1 MNEAVYYKVDA
12 LDFVWCLITLFILTA
27 IAYMIRFK
35 NRNKIEYRY
44 FIAGY
49 WVKMA
54 GGFAFGLIYT
64 YYYNQVGDTYFYFWS
79 AHVIHDALANDPI
92 TGLKILF
99 QSVNVEDPDTH
110 YYTQQFFSYVRGN
123 DTFLVLKITAVLL
136 MLGPKSYFSTTLLF
150 SFFSFLGVWK
160 FFQVLVEKYPKLV
173 KEMAIST
180 LFIPSVF
187 FWGSGILKD
196 SIVMGALGF
205 LLYSIFQMVEKK
217 NFRPRILIAFGLA
230 FYVIFTI
237 KAYIIVSFIPA
248 SALWIMLTYKNQI
261 RNKVIKFVV
270 APFILILALS
280 GAFSIFYYLGNSSGQ
295 YSLDNFLQTSSVLQA
310 NHYSSKSDDETSNGT
325 RSGYTLGEF
334 EPTILGVLSKFP
346 AAVNVT
352 LFRPYLWEVKS
363 PVMIFSA
370 LESIYFLLFVFINF
384 FRIGLMNIFRSTIQ
398 DPFILMSLSFAILFA
413 FAVGFTSYNFG
424 ALVRYKIP
432 CIPFFVSSLYIMKY
446 KGALY
451 REKVKKFGR

>member
-1 MNEAVYYKVDA
+1 MNEGVLYKVDV
-12 LDFVWCLITLFILTA
+12 LDFVWTLITLFIITA
-27 IAYMIRFK
+27 VAYFIKFK
-35 NRNKIEYRY
+35 NRNKIEYKY

-49 WVKMA
+49 WAKM
-54 GGFAFGLIYT
+54 GGGIAFALIYT
-64 YYYNQVGDTYFYFWS
+64 YYYNQIGDTFFYFWS
-79 AHVIHDALANDPI
+79 AQVISDALVSDPI
-92 TGLKILF
+92 IGMKILF
-99 QSVNVEDPDTH
+99 QSVNVDDPDTH

-136 MLGPKSYFSTTLLF
+136 LLGPKSYFSATLFF
-150 SFFSFLGVWK
+150 SFFSFLGIWK
-160 FFQVLVEKYPKLV
+160 FFIVLASKYPALLKQ
-173 KEMAIST
+173 MAIAT

-205 LLYSIFQMVEKK
+205 LLYSIFNMVEKK
-217 NFRPRILIAFGLA
+217 NFKIKTLIIFAIS

-248 SALWIMLTYKNQI
+248 SALWIVLTYKNHI
-261 RNKVIKFVV
+261 KNKVLKFVV
-270 APFILILALS
+270 APFIIILALG
-280 GAFSIFYYLGNSSGQ
+280 GAFATFYYLGNSSGQ
-295 YSLDNFLQTSSVLQA
+295 YSLDNFLNTSSVLQS
-310 NHYSSKSDDETSNGT
+310 NHYSALSDNETASGT

-334 EPTILGVLSKFP
+334 EPTLLGVLSKFP

-363 PVMIFSA
+363 PVMVFSA
-370 LESIYFLLFVFINF
+370 LESIYFLLFVIINF
-384 FRIGLMNIFRSTIQ
+384 FRIGLTNIFRSTIQ
-398 DPFILMSLSFAILFA
+398 DPFILMSLLFAILFA

-432 CIPFFVSSLYIMKY
+432 CIPFFVSALYIMKY

-451 REKVKKFGR
+451 REKIKKLK

>member
-1 MNEAVYYKVDA
+1 MNEGVLYKVDVV
-12 LDFVWCLITLFILTA
+12 DFVWTLITLLIVTA
-27 IAYMIRFK
+27 IAYLIKFK
-35 NRNKIEYRY
+35 NRNKLEYKY

-49 WVKMA
+49 WAKII
-54 GGFAFGLIYT
+54 GGLSFALIYT

-79 AHVIHDALANDPI
+79 AQVISDAILTEPMV
-92 TGLKILF
+92 GLKILF
-99 QSVNVEDPDTH
+99 QSVSVDDPATH
-110 YYTQQFFSYVRGN
+110 YYTQQFFSYVRGD

-136 MLGPKSYFSTTLLF
+136 LLGPKSYFSCTIFF
-150 SFFSFLGVWK
+150 SFFSFLGIWR
-160 FFQVLVEKYPKLV
+160 FFLVLASKYPSLLKQ
-173 KEMAIST
+173 MAIAA

-205 LLYSIFQMVEKK
+205 LLYSIYNMVEKK
-217 NFRPRILIAFGLA
+217 NFRIKNLIVFVIS
-230 FYVIFTI
+230 FYLIFTI

-248 SALWIMLTYKNQI
+248 SALWIVLTYKNQI
-261 RNKVIKFVV
+261 KNKVIKFVV
-270 APFILILALS
+270 APFIIILAIG
-280 GAFSIFYYLGNSSGQ
+280 GASSIFYYLGNSSGQ
-295 YSLDNFLQTSSVLQA
+295 YSLDNFLNTSSVLQS
-310 NHYSSKSDDETSNGT
+310 NHYSSNSDSETTNGT
-325 RSGYTLGEF
+325 RSGYTLGDF
-334 EPTILGVLSKFP
+334 EPTIWGVLSKFP

-384 FRIGLMNIFRSTIQ
+384 FRIGLTNIFRSTLQ
-398 DPFILMSLSFAILFA
+398 DPFILMSLLFAILFA

-432 CIPFFVSSLYIMKY
+432 CIPFFVSALYIMKH
-446 KGALY
+446 KGELY
-451 REKVKKFGR
+451 REKAKKRI